1 MYSKSRNVNKVP
13 VIPKISPVTLAL
25 QLVSGER
32 LIADFHPEGCNI
44 TNKMLSLFISY
55 QSNFSPLKN
64 ISYTMGHST
73 ALGIKQQ
80 T

>member
-44 TNKMLSLFISY
+44 TNKMLSLFI
-55 QSNFSPLKN
+55 
-64 ISYTMGHST
+64 H
-73 ALGIKQQ
+73 IKA
-80 T
+80 TFLR